1 MAMVRTSMLVRFAV
15 VLALQGMAT
24 QGFAKAPPPT
34 AAVGG
39 TRQVVLDEKTVG
51 KAIAIRTARNLL
63 TTVEFPEDMLGAPTC
78 GDCTDGKA
86 PENDAL
92 FRVES
97 IAQGRYLAITPNA
110 DARRTKPREDAFTTV
125 LVRLEHMTLV
135 LYVQRVEKKAAADT
149 RVVLAY
155 PNRSGES
162 EYVRAEKSKL
172 EAEAAARIE
181 SEVSGRFLRAFSE
194 PHHCSKKGA
203 RARNDDVVLEVTE
216 LCYFGRELIVAFTV
230 ENRGRLPVE
239 VGSVVVNKGSSK
251 REYLSNRTI
260 EFQKVSSGVVS
271 LRLPEGD
278 STGGPF
284 ELTVAEGNGKRRAV
298 TVGGLDF

>member
-1 MAMVRTSMLVRFAV
+1 MVRASKLVRYAV
-15 VLALQGMAT
+15 VLALQAVAA
-24 QGFAKAPPPT
+24 QGFAKAPAQET
-34 AAVGG
+34 AVGG
-39 TRQVVLDEKTVG
+39 TRQIVLDEKTVG

-78 GDCTDGKA
+78 GDCNDGKT
-86 PENDAL
+86 PESDAL

-110 DARRTKPREDAFTTV
+110 DARRTKPRGEAFTTV
-125 LVRLEHMTLV
+125 LVRLEHMTLM
-135 LYVQRVEKKAAADT
+135 LYLERVEKKAAADT
-149 RVVLAY
+149 RVVFVY

-162 EYVRAEKSKL
+162 EYVRAEKGKL

-216 LCYFGRELIVAFTV
+216 LCYFGREVIVAFTV
-230 ENRGRLPVE
+230 ENRSRIPVE

-251 REYLSNRTI
+251 REYLSSRTI

-278 STGGPF
+278 ATGGPF
-284 ELTVAEGNGKRRAV
+284 EVTVAEGSGKRRAV